1 MSSLSKRISN
11 GMAWQ
16 AISVTLSKA
25 SNILAVIILGW
36 LLTKEQF
43 AIYALAISASAII
56 TSLRNGGV
64 QPVLIQRGEKSFN
77 RTYQY
82 FLRYALL
89 TNASLLL
96 IIIAAS
102 FVYAQWYDSETVGYL
117 MMLIGISI
125 PLSILVLPYRV
136 CLSFKQRF
144 DVIAKIDT
152 ISAVSKNF
160 MTVIFALLGFEVY
173 SFVLPLVI
181 VPFIEYFVAKNYETD
196 LPKERKISQKV
207 SVLVIFH
214 KVKWIL
220 LAALCTSLILQGDYL
235 VLGFIESKY
244 IIGIYFFGYQLSASL
259 SVLVTSGMRN
269 IMLPVFASLKKDS
282 SQQISVY
289 EKSMVLVLLIM
300 GGVSFGAVCVM
311 PAIIDFVWAG
321 RWNEAIIVVQLMM
334 LCLLTKIT
342 APLGRSLLE
351 ARGRWRLVSGLLI
364 FDALGTMLAALL
376 GGYLGGVSSIA
387 FTVAIYRFLYG
398 VLNIILV
405 SKIICL
411 SNRMILAT
419 LALVIVIGIVSMAI
433 YFSVEGLLTF
443 DPIVN
448 SFLAGTVFA
457 LVYSAMIFIFR
468 RNEVSKLIVLVR
480 KKSQK

>member
-1 MSSLSKRISN
+1 MQSSCDF
-11 GMAWQ
+11 G
-16 AISVTLSKA
+16 
-25 SNILAVIILGW
+25 
-36 LLTKEQF
+36 
-43 AIYALAISASAII
+43 
-56 TSLRNGGV
+56 
-64 QPVLIQRGEKSFN
+64 
-77 RTYQY
+77 
-82 FLRYALL
+82 
-89 TNASLLL
+89 
-96 IIIAAS
+96 
-102 FVYAQWYDSETVGYL
+102 
-117 MMLIGISI
+117 
-125 PLSILVLPYRV
+125 
-136 CLSFKQRF
+136 
-144 DVIAKIDT
+144 
-152 ISAVSKNF
+152 
-160 MTVIFALLGFEVY
+160 
-173 SFVLPLVI
+173 
-181 VPFIEYFVAKNYETD
+181 
-196 LPKERKISQKV
+196 PK
-207 SVLVIFH
+207 
-214 KVKWIL
+214 W
-220 LAALCTSLILQGDYL
+220 
-235 VLGFIESKY
+235 
-244 IIGIYFFGYQLSASL
+244 
-259 SVLVTSGMRN
+259 
-269 IMLPVFASLKKDS
+269 
-282 SQQISVY
+282 QISVY